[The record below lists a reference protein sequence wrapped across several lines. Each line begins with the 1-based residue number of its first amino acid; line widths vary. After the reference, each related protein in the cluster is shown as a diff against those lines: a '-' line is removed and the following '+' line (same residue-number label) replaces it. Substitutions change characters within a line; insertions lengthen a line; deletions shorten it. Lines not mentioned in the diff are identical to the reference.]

1 MSKQRPLLVG
11 ITGGIGSG
19 KSTVCK
25 LFSLL
30 GIPVYT
36 ADERAKWLMAQDLTL
51 RNQITTTFGAAAY
64 SSTGE
69 LNRTFLAESVF
80 PNPEKIAQ
88 LNALVHPA
96 VKKDFEQWIASQ
108 TAPYL
113 IKEAALLFETGAAK
127 ALDYVINVSSPLRIR
142 TARILLRDP
151 HRSEEQVNQIIN
163 QQLPDEE
170 KNELADFCIKNTD
183 NKLLIPQVLEV
194 HEQLSNA
201 TRKSTL
207 GID

>member
-1 MSKQRPLLVG
+1 MNKQRPLLVG

-36 ADERAKWLMAQDLTL
+36 ADERAKWLMVQDLTL
-51 RNQITTTFGAAAY
+51 RDQITTTFGAAAY
-64 SSTGE
+64 SPTGE
-69 LNRTFLAESVF
+69 LNRPFLAESIF
-80 PNPEKIAQ
+80 SNPEKIAQ

-96 VKKDFEQWIASQ
+96 VKKDFEQWIAAQ

-142 TARILLRDP
+142 TARVLLRDP

-183 NKLLIPQVLEV
+183 NKLLIPQVLEI
-194 HEQLSNA
+194 HAKLLSFA
-201 TRKSTL
+201 TPA
-207 GID
+207 

>member
-1 MSKQRPLLVG
+1 MSNKRPLLVG

-30 GIPVYT
+30 GIPVYS
-36 ADERAKWLMAQDLTL
+36 ADNRAKWLMAHDDKL
-51 RNQITTTFGAAAY
+51 RNQISTSFGAAAY
-64 SSTGE
+64 STTGE
-69 LNRTFLAESVF
+69 LDRVFLAESVF
-80 PNPEKIAQ
+80 PNPEKIAA
-88 LNALVHPA
+88 LNALVHP
-96 VKKDFEQWIASQ
+96 VVRKDFEQWISQQ

-127 ALDYVINVSSPLRIR
+127 ELDYVINVSSPLRVR
-142 TARILLRDP
+142 MARILLRDP

-183 NKLLIPQVLEV
+183 NKLILSQVLAL
-194 HEQLSNA
+194 HAQLSTA
-201 TRKSTL
+201 TRKS
-207 GID
+207 

>member
-1 MSKQRPLLVG
+1 MLVG

-30 GIPVYT
+30 GIPVYS
-36 ADERAKWLMAQDLTL
+36 ADNRAKWLMAHDDKL
-51 RNQITTTFGAAAY
+51 RNQISTSFGAAAY
-64 SSTGE
+64 STTGE
-69 LNRTFLAESVF
+69 LDQVFLAESVF
-80 PNPEKIAQ
+80 PNPEKIAA
-88 LNALVHPA
+88 LNALVHP
-96 VKKDFEQWIASQ
+96 VVRKDFEQWISQQ

-127 ALDYVINVSSPLRIR
+127 ELDYVINVSSPLRVR
-142 TARILLRDP
+142 MARILLRDP

-170 KNELADFCIKNTD
+170 KNELADYCIKNTD
-183 NKLLIPQVLEV
+183 NKLILPQVLAL
-194 HEQLSNA
+194 HAQLSTA
-201 TRKSTL
+201 TRKS
-207 GID
+207 

>member
-1 MSKQRPLLVG
+1 MSNKRPLLVG

-36 ADERAKWLMAQDLTL
+36 ADDRAKWLMAHDAEL
-51 RNQITTTFGAAAY
+51 RNQISTTFGADAY
-64 SSTGE
+64 SANGE
-69 LNRTFLAESVF
+69 LNRAFLAETVF
-80 PNPEKIAQ
+80 PNPEKIAA
-88 LNALVHPA
+88 LNARVHPA
-96 VKKDFEQWIASQ
+96 VRKDFEQWITQQ

-127 ALDYVINVSSPLRIR
+127 ELDYVINISSPLRVR
-142 TARILLRDP
+142 MARILLRDP

-201 TRKSTL
+201 TKKS
-207 GID
+207 

>member
-1 MSKQRPLLVG
+1 MSKPQPLLVG

-30 GIPVYT
+30 GVPVYT
-36 ADERAKWLMAQDLTL
+36 ADDRAKWLMNHDSDLKEKIL
-51 RNQITTTFGAAAY
+51 GAFGSESY
-64 SSTGE
+64 LSNGE
-69 LNRTFLAESVF
+69 LNRSYLAASVF
-80 PNPEKIAQ
+80 SNPEKVAS

-96 VKKDFEQWIASQ
+96 VRKDFMDWVSQQ

-127 ALDYVINVSSPLRIR
+127 ELDCLINVSSPLRVR
-142 TARILLRDP
+142 MARVLLRDP
-151 HRSEEQVNQIIN
+151 HRTEEQVNQIID

-170 KNELADFCIKNTD
+170 KNERADFSIKNTD
-183 NKLLIPQVLEV
+183 NKLLLPQVIAL
-194 HEQLSNA
+194 HEQLL
-201 TRKSTL
+201 RKAESH
-207 GID
+207 

>member
-1 MSKQRPLLVG
+1 MSNSRPLLVG

-30 GIPVYT
+30 GAPIYS
-36 ADERAKWLMAQDLTL
+36 ADDRAKWLMSHDPALKEKIL
-51 RNQITTTFGAAAY
+51 SEFGSESYYA
-64 SSTGE
+64 TGE
-69 LNRTFLAESVF
+69 LNRGYLAETVF
-80 PNPEKIAQ
+80 SNPEKVAS

-96 VKKDFEQWIASQ
+96 VGKDFKQWVSQQ

-113 IKEAALLFETGAAK
+113 LKEAALLFETGAAK
-127 ALDYVINVSSPLRIR
+127 ELDCVINVSSPLRVR
-142 TARILLRDP
+142 MARVLLRDP
-151 HRSEEQVNQIIN
+151 QRTEEQVNQIID

-170 KNELADFCIKNTD
+170 KNMRADFSIKNTD

-194 HEQLSNA
+194 HAQLCNA
-201 TRKSTL
+201 TKKS
-207 GID
+207 

>member
-1 MSKQRPLLVG
+1 MSKSRPLLVG

-30 GIPVYT
+30 GVPVYT
-36 ADERAKWLMAQDLTL
+36 ADDRAKWLMNHDSPLKEKILAA
-51 RNQITTTFGAAAY
+51 FGSESY
-64 SSTGE
+64 LSNGE
-69 LNRTFLAESVF
+69 LNRAYLAASVF
-80 PNPEKIAQ
+80 SNPEKVAA

-96 VKKDFEQWIASQ
+96 VRKDFMDWVSQQ

-127 ALDYVINVSSPLRIR
+127 ELDCVINVSSPLRVR
-142 TARILLRDP
+142 MARVLLRDP
-151 HRSEEQVNQIIN
+151 QRTEEQVNQIID

-170 KNELADFCIKNTD
+170 KNERAEFLIKNTD
-183 NKLLIPQVLEV
+183 NKLLLPQVITL
-194 HEQLSNA
+194 HEQLL
-201 TRKSTL
+201 RKAESK
-207 GID
+207 

>member
-36 ADERAKWLMAQDLTL
+36 ADERAKWLMAQDPEL
-51 RNQITTTFGAAAY
+51 RNQISNTFGEAAY

-183 NKLLIPQVLEV
+183 NKLLIPQVLEI